1 MTLSFDL
8 TASKRVPFVASFA
21 IVGPD
26 WSGAAYKLELRA
38 SPGGTG
44 TALVSIATASA
55 GSQGVSAVYDATY
68 ELPDGSEA
76 PATTITIRITEAT
89 IEALSLADPSDEPLE
104 LWYDLHITPSGG
116 DKLRYIGGRFTIEP
130 GVTI

>member
-1 MTLSFDL
+1 MTLRFDL
-8 TASKRVPFVASFA
+8 TASKRVPFVGTFA

-26 WSGAAYKLELRA
+26 WSGASYAMQLRA
-38 SPGGTG
+38 SEGSTG
-44 TALVSIATASA
+44 TALVSLATASA
-55 GSQGVSAVYDATY
+55 GSQGISAAYDATY
-68 ELPDGSEA
+68 DLPDETTA
-76 PATTITIRITEAT
+76 PATEVTVRISEST

-116 DKLRYIGGRFTIEP
+116 DKLRYMGGRFFIEP